1 MKKKRP
7 IIEIAEEKCDGCGN
21 CILACQEGALKLV
34 NGKARLV
41 GEVLCDGL
49 GACIGECPQGALT
62 ISEREAE
69 EFDEKAVEEHLAA
82 QPKAEAA
89 CEDEGGTLACGCPSS
104 ESMELNTQSTALHS
118 EDSEEDGKD
127 EQSQLAH
134 WPIKL
139 KLIPPDAPFLK
150 GKDLVLLADCS
161 AAAFP
166 PLHRKLL
173 SGRSVA
179 MGCPKFDDLEEHI
192 EKLAEFFRRSELN
205 SVTVVHMEVPC
216 CKGFVY
222 AAEKALERSG
232 VDLEVI
238 NMKVSRDGV
247 VLEEYQSKA
256 GARSA
261 AL

>member
-1 MKKKRP
+1 MKTTRP
-7 IIEIAEEKCDGCGN
+7 IIEIDDEKCDGCGR
-21 CILACQEGALKLV
+21 CILACQEGALQLV
-34 NGKARLV
+34 DGKARLV

-62 ISEREAE
+62 ITEREAE
-69 EFDEKAVEEHLAA
+69 EFDEKAVEEYLSKQASS
-82 QPKAEAA
+82 EATCA
-89 CEDEGGTLACGCPSS
+89 DSGGTLACGCPSH
-104 ESMELNTQSTALHS
+104 EAMELNVPEKGPSDHEAAS
-118 EDSEEDGKD
+118 EDS
-127 EQSQLAH
+127 QLSH

-139 KLIPPDAPFLK
+139 QLISPDAPFLK

-166 PLHRKLL
+166 PLHRRLL
-173 SGRSVA
+173 SGRAVA

-192 EKLAEFFRRSELN
+192 EKLTEFFRRAELK

-232 VDLEVI
+232 ADLPVI
-238 NMKVSRDGV
+238 NMKISRTGV
-247 VLEEYQSKA
+247 VMEEYKSE
-256 GARSA
+256 GAARTA
-261 AL
+261 AV

>member
-1 MKKKRP
+1 MKTIRP
-7 IIEIAEEKCDGCGN
+7 IIEIDEDKCDGCGQ
-21 CILACQEGALKLV
+21 CILACQEGALELAH
-34 NGKARLV
+34 GKARLV
-41 GEVLCDGL
+41 GEFLCDGV

-69 EFDEKAVEEHLAA
+69 EFDEKAVEQRQSESAPSDPA
-82 QPKAEAA
+82 CGDAE
-89 CEDEGGTLACGCPSS
+89 GTLPCGCPSE
-104 ESMELNTQSTALHS
+104 ESMELTPSSPAKTPIEEAGE
-118 EDSEEDGKD
+118 EDSH
-127 EQSQLAH
+127 LAH

-166 PLHRKLL
+166 ALHRKLL
-173 SGRSVA
+173 AGRAVA

-192 EKLAEFFRRSELN
+192 EKLADFFRKAQLK

-232 VDLEVI
+232 ADIEVI
-238 NMKVSRDGV
+238 NMKISRTGM
-247 VLEEYQSKA
+247 VLEEYRPNA
-256 GARSA
+256 GTRSA
-261 AL
+261 TA